1 MGTVQSIQNTSN
13 QRGAFIDQLDV
24 LIRLPAFVCICAGS
38 RIAAANRSAL
48 SILGAHSL
56 DSVVGRKFTDYLSED
71 YRALGDELLP
81 LIRDEASGL
90 PIKLSVENGPE
101 TDLHLFSV
109 LSDRTPPDIT
119 VLYGNDISDTL
130 RNSKDLRQQETRYR
144 TMLSRATG
152 MTCETKGGVITDM
165 NQAGQA
171 LLRAK
176 DWTVYQDRP
185 FCDLFHA
192 EYFDIVKTELK
203 SFCDET
209 DPIPVRMRRSD
220 GTVFD
225 AEMTVSAL
233 DGNLRDHLLVQI
245 HDTSIQHAAQRDLR
259 RVNDELMQQLIQ
271 VQHQQELLKQANERL
286 QRVAKLEA
294 IGTFAFGL
302 AHEMNTP
309 IQALSSNLCF
319 LEDGIQDAREI
330 LQLCLSEASDDG
342 EREALPALLSRIRN
356 LAEASHIH
364 HTLTEVPQAIA
375 DSHSSVRHIAL
386 VVKTMRDFT
395 NREDT
400 EKAPIDINALIAEL
414 VDAFR
419 CEIRDE
425 AIVECHSS
433 VEDVQTV
440 GEKSELENAIRSVLD
455 NARWAL
461 RDAGR
466 PDGRISITI
475 GTLGDTCVIDIADNG
490 AGMSPEIQA
499 RAFDPFFTTRE
510 VGAGIGQGLTIAH
523 HIVKQRHGGDIELTS
538 TPGRGTTVRIV
549 LPNKSPE

>member
-1 MGTVQSIQNTSN
+1 MQTVQNTPDPHSS
-13 QRGAFIDQLDV
+13 FIDQIDV
-24 LIRLPAFVCICAGS
+24 LIRLPAFVCICLGGS
-38 RIAAANRSAL
+38 IVAANRTAL
-48 SILGAHSL
+48 AALCADSL
-56 DSVVGRKFTDYLSED
+56 DSIVGRNFADFLSDD
-71 YRALGDELLP
+71 YRALGDDLLP
-81 LIRDEASGL
+81 LIREESSGL
-90 PIKLSVENGPE
+90 PVKLSTAHGPV

-109 LSDRTPPDIT
+109 LSDRTPPNMT
-119 VLYGNDISDTL
+119 VLYGNDISETL

-152 MTCETKGGVITDM
+152 MTCETKDGVITDM

-176 DWTVYQDRP
+176 DWALYRGRP

-192 EYFDIVKTELK
+192 EYFEIVQSELK

-233 DGNLRDHLLVQI
+233 DGKLRDHLLIQI
-245 HDTSIQHAAQRDLR
+245 HDTTVQHAAQRDLR

-271 VQHQQELLKQANERL
+271 VQRQQELLKQANERL
-286 QRVAKLEA
+286 HRVAKLEA

-319 LEDGIQDAREI
+319 LEDGIQDVREL
-330 LQLCLSEASDDG
+330 LQLYLSEASEG
-342 EREALPALLSRIRN
+342 AEKEALPSLLARIRE
-356 LAEASHIH
+356 LAETTQIH
-364 HTLTEVPQAIA
+364 HTLSEAPLAIA
-375 DSHSSVRHIAL
+375 ESHSSVRHIAL

-395 NREDT
+395 NRENT
-400 EKAPIDINALIAEL
+400 EKTLFDLNALVADE

-419 CEIRDE
+419 CEIHGE
-425 AIVECHSS
+425 AVVEWKTSGGDIS
-433 VEDVQTV
+433 AF
-440 GEKSELENAIRSVLD
+440 GEKAELANALRNILG
-455 NARWAL
+455 NALWAI

-466 PDGRISITI
+466 SDGRVSITT
-475 GTLGDTCVIDIADNG
+475 GTSGDACVIDIADNG
-490 AGMSPEIQA
+490 AGMTPETQA

-538 TPGRGTTVRIV
+538 TPGSGTTVRIV
-549 LPNKSPE
+549 LPNSSPE